1 MHAGR
6 SFRLKEILYW
16 TRRETLVF
24 LALSST
30 VTALYALQ
38 GWTWIAVPWVPVALI
53 GTAVAFITG
62 FKNNASYG
70 RLWEARKIWGEILN
84 TSRYWGTQ
92 AVDYLGL
99 ERAAA
104 EDVDPADI
112 QRQLVYRHLAF
123 VTALRY
129 QLRQPRDWETMRRRH
144 NVEYLRNYVVSEWEG
159 NLQDDLAELLDPA
172 ELELVMGAKNRA
184 TRIVALQSRQVA
196 NLVRRRLVNDFE
208 SLMMAQTIR
217 KLYDLQGGCE
227 RIKNYPYPRQFATLN
242 LVFIWLFIVL
252 VPLGLVGKFAE
263 LGGHLVWLCVP
274 GEVSIS
280 WVFHTMEKVG
290 EVSENP
296 FEGGASD
303 VPITAISR
311 TIEIDLREML
321 EEKEIPA
328 PIEPVN
334 NILT

>member
-6 SFRLKEILYW
+6 SFRLGEIIYW

-38 GWTWIAVPWVPVALI
+38 GWTWIAIPWVPVALI

-92 AVDYLGL
+92 AVDYLDL

-104 EDVDPADI
+104 EDVDPAEI

-159 NLQDDLAELLDPA
+159 NLHDDLAGLLDPA

-217 KLYDLQGGCE
+217 KLFDLQGGCE

-263 LGGHLVWLCVP
+263 LGGHLVWLCIP
-274 GEVSIS
+274 GAVSIS

-328 PIEPVN
+328 PMEPVN

>member
-6 SFRLKEILYW
+6 QFRLGEIPYW
-16 TRRETLVF
+16 TRRQTFIFV
-24 LALSST
+24 ALSSA
-30 VTALYALQ
+30 VTALYALV
-38 GWTWIAVPWVPVALI
+38 GWTWIAIPWVPVALI
-53 GTAVAFITG
+53 GTAVAFVTG

-84 TSRYWGTQ
+84 TSRFWGTQ
-92 AVDYLGL
+92 AVDYLDP

-104 EDVDPADI
+104 EDVDPGDV

-144 NVEYLRNYVVSEWEG
+144 NVEYLRNYVVSEWAGSLE
-159 NLQDDLAELLDPA
+159 DELAKLLDPA
-172 ELELVMGAKNRA
+172 ELERVMAAKNRA
-184 TRIVALQSRQVA
+184 TRILNLQSRHVA
-196 NLVRRRLVNDFE
+196 GLARRRLVNEFE
-208 SLMMAQTIR
+208 SLLMSQTIR
-217 KLYDLQGGCE
+217 KLFDLQGGCE

-242 LVFIWLFIVL
+242 LLFIWLFIIL
-252 VPLGLVGKFAE
+252 VPFGLVAKFAE
-263 LGGHLVWLCVP
+263 LGGHLVWLCIP
-274 GEVSIS
+274 GAVSVS
-280 WVFHTMEKVG
+280 WVFHTMEKIG

-311 TIEIDLREML
+311 TIEIDLREIL

-328 PIEPVN
+328 PLEPTN